1 MCLYRKYRCV
11 YIQNIFMFS
20 RTINLNFKL
29 ISKTGNAFINCKF
42 SKVRGS
48 VLLPG
53 FVYALTKKI
62 WKNL

>member
-1 MCLYRKYRCV
+1 
-11 YIQNIFMFS
+11 MFS